1 MKALKKIQL
10 QKQKLDTLV
19 AAHTRNVIKS
29 LDFPDFDPQRASQ
42 IDRTLLASGRL
53 AVEVI
58 PNTADKLLV

>member
-1 MKALKKIQL
+1 MKAFKKLQL

-19 AAHTRNVIKS
+19 AAHTHNVLES
-29 LDFPDFDPQRASQ
+29 LDFPAFDPQRAAE

-53 AVEVI
+53 AVEMI